1 MLPVARYKRS
11 MRICLSLLT
20 LLCMALSPAIA
31 SENPCAKSLVSVGSA
46 QFQDAQ
52 KYVYFLI
59 GAPNAGKG
67 TAGKPLAK
75 TLQLPYVSTG
85 DILRGIIAS
94 GSALGQKIA
103 PIIASGQNIP
113 TEDLKPILTEWIS
126 AQNPEI
132 GFVMDGSPRKLIEA
146 LALEEIIQKAGYKGI
161 RAIYFQVSTK
171 TLLERAAGRVICSSK
186 SCGQSFHQL
195 FMPPARLGLC
205 DLCNSP
211 LIRRNDDQSEEVVLN
226 RTRTFENDT
235 LPVIEYFRTKGFLFE
250 LNTEQSPQEV
260 LKDLFQIAF
269 QQKD

>member
-1 MLPVARYKRS
+1 

-20 LLCMALSPAIA
+20 LFLLATSPAIA
-31 SENPCAKSLVSVGSA
+31 GSDHCGKSLQSISSLQIQEA
-46 QFQDAQ
+46 R

-103 PIIASGQNIP
+103 PIIASGQNIS
-113 TEDLKPILTEWIS
+113 TDDLKPILNEWINS
-126 AQNPEI
+126 QNPSL

-146 LALEEIIQKAGYKGI
+146 LALEEIIQQAGYKGI
-161 RAIYFQVSTK
+161 RAIYFKVSSPAV
-171 TLLERAAGRVICSSK
+171 LERAAGRVICSAK
-186 SCGQSFHQL
+186 SCGQSFHRS
-195 FMPPARLGLC
+195 FIPPAQQGIC

-211 LIRRNDDQSEEVVLN
+211 LIRRSDDQSKEIVLN
-226 RTRTFENDT
+226 RTRTFETDT
-235 LPVIEYFRTKGFLFE
+235 IPVIEYFRSKGLLFE
-250 LNTEQSPQEV
+250 LNTEQSPNEV
-260 LKDLFQIAF
+260 LKDLFGIAF
-269 QQKD
+269 Q

>member
-31 SENPCAKSLVSVGSA
+31 SENSCAKSLVSVGSA
-46 QFQDAQ
+46 QFQDAR

-94 GSALGQKIA
+94 GSPLGQKIA
-103 PIIASGQNIP
+103 PIIASGQNIS
-113 TEDLKPILTEWIS
+113 TDDLKPILTEWINS
-126 AQNPEI
+126 QNPSL
-132 GFVMDGSPRKLIEA
+132 GFVLDGSPRKLMEA
-146 LALEEIIQKAGYKGI
+146 LALEEIIQQAGYKGI
-161 RAIYFQVSTK
+161 RAIYFKVSSPTV
-171 TLLERAAGRVICSSK
+171 LERAAGRVICSAK
-186 SCGQSFHQL
+186 SCGQSFHRSL
-195 FMPPARLGLC
+195 IPPTQEGIC

-211 LIRRNDDQSEEVVLN
+211 LIRRSDDQSEEIVLN
-226 RTRTFENDT
+226 RTRTFETDT
-235 LPVIEYFRTKGFLFE
+235 IPVIEYFRSKGLLFE
-250 LNTEQSPQEV
+250 LNTEQNPTEV
-260 LKDLFQIAF
+260 LNDLFRIAF
-269 QQKD
+269 Q